1 MYPYLVI
8 NATSLFFHNRRFET
22 PATKKNVPNEIEE
35 WVQGLAPPPSKR
47 QRISAAS
54 SIQSTPSNIHSA
66 SLNAN
71 PIPMKT
77 APPPT
82 AAIAKSTSCAIVIGP
97 TTEVL
102 ARKKKS
108 ALGTKRRA
116 EDLESVSNANNEG
129 TRMVS
134 NSYYGELDEDE
145 DDTLEQIDAASS
157 PIKALVAA
165 QMSKV
170 RQISKFLIT

>member
-8 NATSLFFHNRRFET
+8 NVTSLFFHNRRFET
-22 PATKKNVPNEIEE
+22 PATKKNVPNEIKE
-35 WVQGLAPPPSKR
+35 WVQGLVPPPSKR
-47 QRISAAS
+47 QRISATS
-54 SIQSTPSNIHSA
+54 SIQSTPLNIHSA

-71 PIPMKT
+71 PILMNT

-82 AAIAKSTSCAIVIGP
+82 TAIAKSTSCAIVIGP

-102 ARKKKS
+102 SGKKKS
-108 ALGTKRRA
+108 ALGTKHWA
-116 EDLESVSNANNEG
+116 EDLESVSNADNEG
-129 TRMVS
+129 MHTVS
-134 NSYYGELDEDE
+134 NSYYRGLDEDK
-145 DDTLEQIDAASS
+145 DNTLEQIDAASS

-165 QMSKV
+165 RMSKV

>member
-1 MYPYLVI
+1 
-8 NATSLFFHNRRFET
+8 
-22 PATKKNVPNEIEE
+22 
-35 WVQGLAPPPSKR
+35 
-47 QRISAAS
+47 
-54 SIQSTPSNIHSA
+54 
-66 SLNAN
+66 
-71 PIPMKT
+71 MKT

-82 AAIAKSTSCAIVIGP
+82 AAIAKSTSCAIVVSP

-102 ARKKKS
+102 AGKKKS
-108 ALGTKRRA
+108 ALGTKCWA
-116 EDLESVSNANNEG
+116 KDLESVSNANNEG
-129 TRMVS
+129 THMVS
-134 NSYYGELDEDE
+134 NSYYGGLDEDE

>member
-1 MYPYLVI
+1 M
-8 NATSLFFHNRRFET
+8 N
-22 PATKKNVPNEIEE
+22 
-35 WVQGLAPPPSKR
+35 
-47 QRISAAS
+47 
-54 SIQSTPSNIHSA
+54 
-66 SLNAN
+66 
-71 PIPMKT
+71 T

-82 AAIAKSTSCAIVIGP
+82 TAIAKSTSCAIVVGP

-102 ARKKKS
+102 AGKKKS
-108 ALGTKRRA
+108 ALGTKRWA
-116 EDLESVSNANNEG
+116 EDLESVSNANNKG
-129 TRMVS
+129 THMVS
-134 NSYYGELDEDE
+134 NSYYGGLNKDE